1 MDAVRRRLS
10 YANVI
15 ATIALFLALGG
26 SAYAVSL
33 GKNSVK
39 SKNIAK
45 GAVRTADIHNKA
57 VSAAKLRP
65 GAVPSNAIATNSVT
79 ATQLGPVVTRN
90 KIVDSTSPE
99 ISAFAYCK
107 PGEQLLGGGGSASA
121 GNMIPRQ
128 STPTQVDHD
137 PVDGAPAQGWF
148 VQFENPN
155 GATSERVFAWAVC
168 LQ

>member
-1 MDAVRRRLS
+1 VNAVRRRLT
-10 YANVI
+10 YANVT

-26 SAYAVSL
+26 SAYAVTL
-33 GKNSVK
+33 GKNTVK
-39 SKNIAK
+39 SRNIAK
-45 GAVRTADIHNKA
+45 GAVKTADIANKA
-57 VSAAKLRP
+57 VSSKKLKP
-65 GAVPSNAIATNSVT
+65 GAVPSNAIAANSID
-79 ATQLGPVVTRN
+79 AGRLGPVVTRN
-90 KIVDSTSPE
+90 KIIDSTSPE
-99 ISAFAYCK
+99 ISATVYCK
-107 PGEQLLGGGGSASA
+107 SGEQLLGGGGSASA

-137 PVDGAPAQGWF
+137 PVDGAAAQGWF